1 MAKHRQKRKAVI
13 FLILLVIFLLFTLFG
28 RYLAPHDPYETNLS
42 AALLKP
48 SAEYLFGT
56 DNLGR
61 CIFSRV
67 LEGASASVFSALAV
81 VAVVSVFGTAVG
93 VLSGYLG
100 GAVDTALMKLTT
112 IFQAFPSFVLA
123 VAVAGMLG
131 PGLRNAMI
139 SLGIMYWT
147 TYARL
152 ARSLV
157 LRIKGE
163 TFIQAAR
170 LCGAKRR
177 NILVRHVLPHIFS
190 PILITATLD
199 VGNVVLSMAGLSFL
213 GLGVQAP
220 QAEWGQMIST
230 GRAYL
235 QTAPWCILFPSLALF
250 LAVILFNLTGDCVR
264 DALDVGGESH
274 AVD

>member
-1 MAKHRQKRKAVI
+1 
-13 FLILLVIFLLFTLFG
+13 
-28 RYLAPHDPYETNLS
+28 
-42 AALLKP
+42 
-48 SAEYLFGT
+48 
-56 DNLGR
+56 
-61 CIFSRV
+61 
-67 LEGASASVFSALAV
+67 
-81 VAVVSVFGTAVG
+81 
-93 VLSGYLG
+93 
-100 GAVDTALMKLTT
+100 MKLTT

-157 LRIKGE
+157 LRINGE

-274 AVD
+274 AAD

>member
-1 MAKHRQKRKAVI
+1 MAKHRQKRKAVL

-48 SAEYLFGT
+48 SAEYPFGT

-93 VLSGYLG
+93 VLAGYLG

-274 AVD
+274 AAD